1 MRNFRTPVDKCAEIP
16 YKRAMQTV
24 IETPAYLA
32 SAKDEGLTDDE
43 REAIVLH
50 LAANPDAGDVM
61 AGTGGA
67 RKLRFAGR
75 GKGKSG
81 GYRIITFY
89 ADADI
94 PVFLLDVFSKGTQA
108 NLSKAERNAL
118 RDILTAL
125 PQIWRA
131 QAQLRAKPGVQDE
144 QSRITNFAGRARG
157 PSLRLR

>member
-1 MRNFRTPVDKCAEIP
+1 MRRFRRKLDASAEIP
-16 YKRAMQTV
+16 YKLCMHTV
-24 IETPAYLA
+24 IETPAYLT
-32 SAKDEGLTDDE
+32 SAKEEGLTDTE
-43 REAIVLH
+43 REAIISH
-50 LAANPDAGDVM
+50 LAANPDAGDIM

-81 GYRIITFY
+81 GYRVITFY

-94 PVFLLDVFSKGTQA
+94 PVFLLDVFSKDTQA

-125 PQIWRA
+125 PQAWRTHA
-131 QAQLRAKPGVQDE
+131 RTRAGK
-144 QSRITNFAGRARG
+144 GR
-157 PSLRLR
+157 SEK